1 MSQIVLT
8 VGGNTA
14 ALSQSINAA
23 VNRPWNI
30 GQLNTR
36 GFSQPLGKITG
47 QASEFSKSLEAANAR
62 VIAFGASALAIA
74 LVKTALDGI
83 IGSTVQV
90 EASMVSINSV
100 LGLTNSQLGKF
111 SSDLF
116 LAASQ
121 AGVSFKDAATA
132 AMEFSR
138 QGLSAEE
145 TIKRTSSA
153 LVLAR
158 LSGMSFTA
166 AVTDI
171 TAAINSFNKEALI
184 SEDVVNRMAAVDA
197 RFAVSAADLAE
208 GIKRVG
214 ASASDAN
221 VTFNQMLALI
231 TSVQQSTARGGA
243 VIGNAFKTIFTRMGR
258 PEVLQQL
265 ESLGIQTRTATGEI
279 RPLVDILKNLAQ
291 RYDHLGPAQR
301 SLTAEL
307 LGGVYQINIL
317 KAAMRDLGQGTSV
330 FDGALKAAGQS
341 SGEANRRIEELNNT
355 VSGKLTQTL
364 NSFIGMSSKFGSLTI
379 APVMKSGLDFGK
391 WAAENLSQKVDGDG
405 IGAKIGEGLLRGIG
419 NILSGP
425 GVQIATFAILKLFG
439 RLVQFGTVATREFFQ
454 ITTEASRLQ
463 AIEQS
468 TAAFLS
474 KQPDLLEEI
483 RAGRLTIVDAARRY
497 THELASQNEA
507 TLVLKRNSL
516 DLARILQTP
525 PRGVGG
531 QPIFP
536 QVRATM
542 ATIAHGWVPNFN
554 IMQREESEARS
565 LGASSGVRAHT
576 SRGTIGGKRFVMNNQ
591 ETEIPNFGRNGDSAV
606 IPHYA
611 GGNLPDKKY
620 RHHILD
626 RDFLTQQGRRKDFN
640 TIIDY
645 ITSKDLIGELV
656 TGAAGVGKTTYIKNK
671 YPNASFI
678 GNTAEALRLNKD
690 DDRVVVTRAL
700 ANPFEQHNEKEFNK
714 ARAITL
720 LVASSDIIKQF
731 RTKRAEDENSPTAFG
746 RKGYTHGPT
755 SGTFLEAALHKY
767 WNDKNQTTVKV
778 IERSGND
785 FSMRDKTEEE
795 KIRFQE
801 LQGVLAMNGA
811 FTPYH
816 IGHDELYQTILE
828 HQARDAAENPNAT
841 LRKAVISVSRGE
853 KRGSDVGLSVS
864 EKTDLISRLHPE
876 ALVTSEIRDTKPGFK
891 AFEAGGKAYEFGIR
905 KDGPA
910 RSTAIFGPDRL
921 SAKGENESE
930 TAYQAR
936 TSFARQ
942 RLLEGWDV
950 QPARRGN
957 SRIAQATDIRAALSR
972 QDSEGMGLEEA
983 KKSLPPSIWHDL
995 TYGSNLASLR
1005 NRSEYLR
1012 KARAK
1017 DKEFKTPSSTE
1028 WEKLGQSEGIDF
1040 SLEFPKQT
1048 YNEAAKHSLVPKTA
1062 ETAGQKL
1069 VESMSQE
1076 EIYAHV
1082 KIVYGESGLFSPNRG
1097 TMLKPMH
1104 VDNKALRRIES
1115 KMSDKG
1121 GVDFALLGKAGFTF
1135 DEDKRT
1141 TVEKKSALGKLTYP
1155 PKISHA
1161 LLAYH
1166 SDRVGQDFYDFNDA
1180 GMRVQYAVGRYNK
1193 EKGIAAGHPDLMK
1206 LVEANLGIS
1215 TDNFAKTL
1223 NANVSPEALHDAKT
1237 NTKGFKSQI
1246 HSGAGA
1252 IFDAAFVAAFG
1263 IKAKKNRDGADFDV
1277 PAINKKLLPKI
1288 LSFFDLGGIN
1298 PAEITTGDFKSEV
1311 HADGD
1316 ARRSMAHKVLADS
1329 TGMPASKALSQR
1341 QKEWAEMQADARAAG
1356 QNRAAG
1362 YIPNFANVTTLYRG
1376 VGGSRIKK
1384 RQSELEK
1391 HGFSITAE
1399 EAKAIVFQKR
1409 RDDDGSTYINDEF
1422 LEAKHSAFN
1431 QGLSP
1436 KHLGEYLAKHQEDAM
1451 GSGLLSTSYE
1461 RRQARLFT
1469 DGDENDRNF
1478 LGEHAIPT
1486 SRILNAARIEKLI
1499 NRFGAQKTARVILNS
1514 SSEKNAGRGR
1524 AHKFVGFDV
1533 NDIVNKFN
1541 PNLPP
1546 LNQVEKEVALMSG
1559 GFIPNFNFIKG
1570 RNTFQAKWM
1579 GERMKKDGVKESDPG
1594 FNDYIMSL
1602 AAKFRKKYE
1611 HNQGMMG
1618 FAGGFVPNFARGD
1631 VVKQRIKG
1639 LEFED
1644 LFHKIIKK
1652 PKVKP
1657 GAPLDFPHGFLS
1669 DVDIPTRRGARIND
1683 KTVYGDLKYGLNTA
1697 SITHLMAKYLMY
1709 HRTPITKSEHF
1720 SNTGFSMLYKDGPAD
1735 HDELKKERPL
1745 KTLVAGNPSLLK
1757 QVSNPK
1763 MIDKQNGQ
1771 LNERGRE
1778 TRLSMDF
1785 LADRVLD
1792 EGFVPNFARE
1802 DSVQMFDPI
1811 YKDSKG
1817 KISVA
1822 DSAGYFN
1829 PRNGRVAVSDSRKS
1843 FGNSFAH
1850 EEFGHGMFSK
1860 LSKTKGFSSR
1870 LAPLLEQAKSDPS
1883 ILAALNKISPNY
1895 SSQVRSPMDLV
1906 DEAFAQSI
1914 GSKFG
1919 QVHSND
1925 SSAGVLN
1932 KFTAPLITPRMMEHV
1947 SGYMGDNS
1955 SALYKRLAAKKLP
1968 ADKAI
1973 AGLYNGGYV
1982 PNFSDF
1988 SFEKG
1993 FSKDPERARRMKMS
2007 SGSFL
2012 KYRVDSNETT
2022 GERGISFDY
2031 ISGKKKGEAF
2041 GLFNKLGKLARRMNL
2056 PIVSEELTPQKPKNA
2071 ETFTRLMATAGGDT
2085 YNKLLKRYPQLRY
2098 RDQPG
2103 KFETKGQAHIEGM
2116 DADSSFNFK
2125 SLAALKKKVNSL
2137 DVSQI
2142 HDIGFNNVSTRAL
2155 AHGHV
2160 PNFANV
2166 FNEESHLS
2174 SGGTLSRGNKATRDG
2189 LDGLL
2194 AHIGIPHNS
2203 EVWGKESL
2211 EAALSK
2217 KGEKL
2222 KLFKFLQ
2229 NNPIEIGDFPE
2240 NHKEIKDGNHRF
2252 ALAKL
2257 AGIKNIPMMADGH
2270 VPNFAPDPELQKS
2283 FARRFQISKRG
2294 ALRFGEKSFE
2304 SDGEGYKL
2312 VESREQELARLGNN
2326 LSTKK
2331 QRDRYQHLK
2340 EVLGKKRASEIV
2352 NEKTGEVNEDI
2363 VDKTPRREFIGLS
2376 NLASTHTTVRG
2387 SIDAIRER
2395 TGANVVSK
2403 RQLLRLSRSFDHS
2416 INPSKGSVSPYL
2428 FRGVSLQEIQNL
2440 RRLGQTTSLGTANAD
2455 GLLGTF
2461 ITSSFGKA
2469 AGFGAAGLKNS
2480 GQGFVLALDKKRLMS
2495 RDTSDSKFGS
2505 EFDNTVKV
2513 PRIQK
2518 DDVLSIINLK
2528 TRQLHGLDEFSA
2540 RNDAAEIEELI
2551 RLKNILALEDGDLL
2565 AVGRREKVPQR
2576 RKATGYIPNF
2586 NAIQDA
2592 VHREHAAGHVPNFS
2606 TRFAREYL
2614 AKVEKK
2620 NPNNPDFVKRL
2631 VEKKRKEIKEKGY
2644 ENDYSFP
2651 RGYQGPFDDL
2661 TTNPRSRLYAPNVPR
2676 GNKFSFDDE
2685 SGEMKIEYL
2694 NNPDSN
2700 PAGARKLL
2708 KYFMLRKKLYGD
2720 KLKGIDAGYVVGER
2734 VPAILQKSSNLLNL
2748 PIHGTVTD
2756 ELLDKIGNADRQK
2769 YLSNIKPNSWGGS
2782 YTFNFTPQAKKS
2794 KDALARGY
2802 VPNFNAIQDAVRREH
2817 AAGLP
2822 MSSIRVDRHP
2832 SLVSSH
2838 NPSGLG
2844 VWNTVQ
2850 ETGLSD
2856 GMSKARSAG
2865 INPMTKGMSRMA
2877 KGHVPNFS
2885 EEAGGSSFGM
2895 SAFLGA
2901 LAFMIPEFSKFGSAV
2916 KSATERLEATK
2927 KAREPFRQA
2936 TAAASHR
2943 IDEGHAAD
2951 RYGVRGLLGNSFNP
2965 RDTAA
2970 NQTRNAQAARR
2981 ALEARQATL
2990 IPLAS
2995 GNSPFAGLHQAEFA
3009 RNQTRID
3016 NFATGQREA
3025 ARDRLR
3031 LRRASRAERGSIADE
3046 QAAGEGV
3053 ENATKKDDKNRK
3065 RMSVS
3070 LTASMGINAF
3080 AGLIPQETAAGKS
3093 MSMVAETFGTA
3104 AQVMS
3109 VIPGPLGIAAAA
3121 ITSIPGFVKAIH
3133 QWSSKSPAMQVSLDH
3148 LKGQVNISSAALSE
3162 YSQSIGSLSQLYG
3175 DASVS
3180 TKTITDTQNRIS
3192 KSLLGLSEN
3201 QRNRVLA
3208 ENTIEGKQ
3216 RIVGVVQEEQKKSVG
3231 TSERALEFEK
3241 SWELSRSRLFSP
3253 GQLENKSIAQKEKE
3267 LYSGEYS
3274 SLGSKETSALSEVR
3288 KANPLIKT
3296 TYGKTEYGY
3305 EDTVGTQSVTEGN
3318 SMEIMKT
3325 LLSQNIITQEIY
3337 DQHGKDLVLA
3347 EKYVETLF
3355 TKQKLEERS
3364 LKNAKEIESV
3374 RTEDIKK
3381 IRDAKNREQA
3391 AEGKRDTAIYEVD
3404 SSVKSYV
3411 GNLLQ
3416 AATLADKLQ
3425 STKNSVNLQMG
3436 TDAVS
3441 LAGMRYGAG
3450 TQLRLGNEQK
3460 SQEVYTKLGEEK
3472 AAISTES
3479 ANKTMS
3485 AIMDNVLS
3493 KSDSKYKTAGG
3504 ETKINEDTLEA
3515 KGELGRVMEVVSNDI
3530 NFRKGQGKPMNPKE
3544 ILDNFKSVTQ
3554 MMVPE
3559 GSLKYE
3565 ILKGAGDTKL
3575 YQLID
3580 ELNTTMTRG
3589 IENAGAAAVSQLAIQ
3604 NQAYKGQIAI
3614 LDEQRKGKMF
3624 GAAPDS
3630 RKEERDAERQLKKDK
3645 RGYER
3650 GDRFATQRYAKGLTN
3665 MFGDSLPDEVVA
3677 PVQAQLAKGNAI
3689 NRARQFGIV
3698 SAGNNVTAAGLRK
3711 TVGYLGASNLQDLD
3725 LARARTVF
3733 KGENKNVTAQGIAKG
3748 AGLGDM
3754 SPLVNSNAEL
3764 KKSTESLEAA
3774 VTRLSTTPFVFDSSG
3789 VKAANDNLAEEIKK
3803 LGEVVGEIAK
3813 ERAADLEKKNKADA
3827 LQDKADEL
3835 GVPVETLEGQEESDK
3850 KIQKGKMDALQA
3862 SKWTPEK
3869 DSSNLGSIVEILGGI
3884 EEAIRSG
3891 GGLPSQVKKEAA

>member
-30 GQLNTR
+30 GQLNTS

-100 LGLTNSQLGKF
+100 LGLTTSQLGKF

-116 LAASQ
+116 IAASQ
-121 AGVSFKDAATA
+121 AGVSFKDAAAA

-145 TIKRTSSA
+145 TIRRTSSA

-158 LSGMSFTA
+158 LSGMSFTSVVA
-166 AVTDI
+166 DI
-171 TAAINSFNKEALI
+171 TAAINSFNKEALT

-291 RYDHLGPAQR
+291 RYDHLGPSQR

-355 VSGKLTQTL
+355 VSGKLTQTM
-364 NSFIGMSSKFGSLTI
+364 NSFMGMSSKFGSLTI

-391 WAAENLSQKVDGDG
+391 WAAENLSEKVDGDG

-425 GVQIATFAILKLFG
+425 GVQIATLAILKLFG
-439 RLVQFGTVATREFFQ
+439 RLVGFGTVAAREFFQ

-463 AIEQS
+463 AIEKS
-468 TAAFLS
+468 TSAFLS

-516 DLARILQTP
+516 DLAKILQTP
-525 PRGVGG
+525 PRGIGG

-542 ATIAHGWVPNFN
+542 ATVAHGWVPNFN
-554 IMQREESEARS
+554 IMQREEAEARS

-591 ETEIPNFGRNGDSAV
+591 ETEIPNFGQNGDSAV

-611 GGNLPDKKY
+611 GGNLPDNKY
-620 RHHILD
+620 RYHVLD
-626 RDFLTQQGRRKDFN
+626 RDFLTMYGNRNDFN
-640 TIIDY
+640 KIIKHVTD
-645 ITSKDLIGELV
+645 SKLVEELV
-656 TGAAGVGKTTYIKNK
+656 TGAAGVGKTTYIKSK

-678 GNTAEALRLNKD
+678 ESATEALRFNKD
-690 DDRVVVTRAL
+690 HDKVIVTRAL
-700 ANPFEQHNEKEFNK
+700 ANPFKQHNEKEFN
-714 ARAITL
+714 AAGAITHIT
-720 LVASSDIIKQF
+720 ASSDVIKQF

-755 SGTFLEAALHKY
+755 SGTFLEAALNKY
-767 WNDKNQTTVKV
+767 WKDKTTIKV
-778 IERSGND
+778 TERSGNS
-785 FSMRDKTEEE
+785 FSMRDKTDEE

-828 HQARDAAENPNAT
+828 HQAQDAAENPNAM
-841 LRKAVISVSRGE
+841 LRKAVVSVARGE

-864 EKTDLISRLHPE
+864 EKIDLISRLHPE
-876 ALVTSEIRDTKPGFK
+876 ALVTSDITDTKPGFK
-891 AFEAGGKAYEFGIR
+891 AFEAGGKAYEFGVR

-930 TAYQAR
+930 TAYQER

-972 QDSEGMGLEEA
+972 QDSEGLGLEEA
-983 KKSLPPSIWHDL
+983 KKAIPPSIWHDL

-1005 NRSEYLR
+1005 NRSEYLK
-1012 KARAK
+1012 KARVK

-1028 WEKLGQSEGIDF
+1028 WEKIGQSEGIDF

-1048 YNEAAKHSLVPKTA
+1048 YNEAAKHSLAPKTA
-1062 ETAGQKL
+1062 EGAGQKL
-1069 VESMSQE
+1069 AESMSQE
-1076 EIYAHV
+1076 EAYAHV
-1082 KIVYGESGLFSPNRG
+1082 RSTYGASGLFSKNRE
-1097 TMLKPMH
+1097 TMLNPMH
-1104 VDNKALRRIES
+1104 VDNKALRGIEN

-1121 GVDFALLGKAGFTF
+1121 GIDFALLGKAGFTF

-1206 LVEANLGIS
+1206 LVEANLGIA
-1215 TDNFAKTL
+1215 TEGFAKQL
-1223 NANVSPEALHDAKT
+1223 NPNVSQEAILGAKE

-1263 IKAKKNRDGADFDV
+1263 IKSNKKKGEADFDV
-1277 PAINKKLLPKI
+1277 PAMNKRTLPKI
-1288 LSFFDLGGIN
+1288 LSFFDLGGVSPN
-1298 PAEITTGDFKSEV
+1298 DITTGDFKSEV
-1311 HADGD
+1311 HTDGD
-1316 ARRSMAHKVLADS
+1316 ARRSMAHKVLTDS

-1341 QKEWAEMQADARAAG
+1341 QKEWAEMQAEARKTG

-1362 YIPNFANVTTLYRG
+1362 YV
-1376 VGGSRIKK
+1376 
-1384 RQSELEK
+1384 
-1391 HGFSITAE
+1391 
-1399 EAKAIVFQKR
+1399 
-1409 RDDDGSTYINDEF
+1409 
-1422 LEAKHSAFN
+1422 
-1431 QGLSP
+1431 
-1436 KHLGEYLAKHQEDAM
+1436 
-1451 GSGLLSTSYE
+1451 
-1461 RRQARLFT
+1461 
-1469 DGDENDRNF
+1469 
-1478 LGEHAIPT
+1478 
-1486 SRILNAARIEKLI
+1486 
-1499 NRFGAQKTARVILNS
+1499 
-1514 SSEKNAGRGR
+1514 
-1524 AHKFVGFDV
+1524 
-1533 NDIVNKFN
+1533 
-1541 PNLPP
+1541 
-1546 LNQVEKEVALMSG
+1546 
-1559 GFIPNFNFIKG
+1559 PNFNFIKG

-1579 GERMKKDGVKESDPG
+1579 GERMKKDGAKESAPG

-1611 HNQGMMG
+1611 HNQGMLG
-1618 FAGGFVPNFARGD
+1618 FAGGLVPNFARGD
-1631 VVKQRIKG
+1631 VAKQRIKG

-1644 LFHKIIKK
+1644 LFHKIIGK
-1652 PKVKP
+1652 PKVKS
-1657 GAPLDFPHGFLS
+1657 GAPLDFPQGLLS
-1669 DVDIPTRRGARIND
+1669 GVDIPTRHAARINN
-1683 KTVYGDLKYGLNTA
+1683 KSAYGDLKYKLNTP
-1697 SITHLMAKYLMY
+1697 SITHLMSKYLRY
-1709 HRTPITKSEHF
+1709 HSTPITKAEHF
-1720 SNTGFSMLYKDGPAD
+1720 SNTGFSMLYKEGAAD
-1735 HDELKKERPL
+1735 HKESAERPL
-1745 KTLVAGNPSLLK
+1745 KTLVAKNPSLLK

-1763 MIDKQNGQ
+1763 MIDKRNGK

-1785 LADRVLD
+1785 FADRVLD
-1792 EGFVPNFARE
+1792 TGFAPNFANITTLYRGVGGSRISEAEAKTPVGGFGLSLAEQKAIVFEKRKNRDGSTYIEKQFQKLRNTALYNGVSPSDLGRYLAVHQQGDGYGSGLLSTSYDAEEAADFAEKAYQTKNKTTEKGGYVGQHFIPTRRILNSAKIEKLIDRLGPVKAAQVILNSSSEKNAAKGRPHKFVGFDVNDIVKKFHKGGGSQLFFGEKEVALMANGFIPNFARE
-1802 DSVQMFDPI
+1802 DSLQMFDPI

-1870 LAPLLEQAKSDPS
+1870 LGPLLEQAKSDPS

-1925 SSAGVLN
+1925 ASARVLD

-1947 SGYMGDNS
+1947 SGYMGSNS
-1955 SALYKRLAAKKLP
+1955 AALYKRLAANKLP

-1973 AGLYNGGYV
+1973 AGLHNDGYV
-1982 PNFSDF
+1982 PNFSEF
-1988 SFEKG
+1988 SIRKG
-1993 FSKDPERARRMKMS
+1993 FRGNPGMTRTLSTTA
-2007 SGSFL
+2007 GSYL
-2012 KYRVDSNETT
+2012 KYHARE
-2022 GERGISFDY
+2022 SFDKKENGLY
-2031 ISGKKKGEAF
+2031 INYIESLSDKKGEGF
-2041 GLFNKLGKLARRMNL
+2041 KLFNKLGSIAKRSGMPILSGALDQQGDSQIFGQDATGDKSDNFAKVAKL
-2056 PIVSEELTPQKPKNA
+2056 
-2071 ETFTRLMATAGGDT
+2071 F
-2085 YNKLLKRYPQLRY
+2085 PQLRY
-2098 RDQPG
+2098 RDQPD
-2103 KFETKGQAHIEGM
+2103 KFATSGTFITEGQYDSKRKFKSLQDLKDKINKMSLSSIEGM
-2116 DADSSFNFK
+2116 SFK
-2125 SLAALKKKVNSL
+2125 DLA
-2137 DVSQI
+2137 
-2142 HDIGFNNVSTRAL
+2142 TRAL

-2194 AHIGIPHNS
+2194 AHIGIPHNP

-2211 EAALSK
+2211 EATLSK

-2229 NNPIEIGDFPE
+2229 SNPIEIGDYPE
-2240 NHKEIKDGNHRF
+2240 SHKEIEDGNHRF

-2257 AGIKNIPMMADGH
+2257 AGIKNIPTMADGH
-2270 VPNFAPDPELQKS
+2270 VPNF
-2283 FARRFQISKRG
+2283 
-2294 ALRFGEKSFE
+2294 
-2304 SDGEGYKL
+2304 
-2312 VESREQELARLGNN
+2312 
-2326 LSTKK
+2326 
-2331 QRDRYQHLK
+2331 
-2340 EVLGKKRASEIV
+2340 
-2352 NEKTGEVNEDI
+2352 
-2363 VDKTPRREFIGLS
+2363 
-2376 NLASTHTTVRG
+2376 
-2387 SIDAIRER
+2387 
-2395 TGANVVSK
+2395 
-2403 RQLLRLSRSFDHS
+2403 
-2416 INPSKGSVSPYL
+2416 
-2428 FRGVSLQEIQNL
+2428 
-2440 RRLGQTTSLGTANAD
+2440 
-2455 GLLGTF
+2455 
-2461 ITSSFGKA
+2461 
-2469 AGFGAAGLKNS
+2469 
-2480 GQGFVLALDKKRLMS
+2480 
-2495 RDTSDSKFGS
+2495 
-2505 EFDNTVKV
+2505 
-2513 PRIQK
+2513 
-2518 DDVLSIINLK
+2518 
-2528 TRQLHGLDEFSA
+2528 
-2540 RNDAAEIEELI
+2540 
-2551 RLKNILALEDGDLL
+2551 
-2565 AVGRREKVPQR
+2565 
-2576 RKATGYIPNF
+2576 
-2586 NAIQDA
+2586 
-2592 VHREHAAGHVPNFS
+2592 S
-2606 TRFAREYL
+2606 TRYTREYL
-2614 AKVEKK
+2614 AKLEQRYPTSADFRKELFAEKK
-2620 NPNNPDFVKRL
+2620 
-2631 VEKKRKEIKEKGY
+2631 KEIKEKGY
-2644 ENDYSFP
+2644 EHDYEFARKWGPSFKGLSPKTYGSLSTKGLPSGND
-2651 RGYQGPFDDL
+2651 
-2661 TTNPRSRLYAPNVPR
+2661 
-2676 GNKFSFDDE
+2676 FSFDE
-2685 SGEMKIEYL
+2685 KSGEIKIEMLY
-2694 NNPDSN
+2694 NPDSS
-2700 PAGARKLL
+2700 PSGARKLL
-2708 KYFMLRKKLYGD
+2708 KYFMARKKLYGD
-2720 KLKGIDAGYVVGER
+2720 RLKGINAGHVVGER
-2734 VPAILQKSSNLLNL
+2734 VPALLQKASNILNI
-2748 PIHGTVTD
+2748 PVHGKVAD
-2756 ELLDKIGNADRQK
+2756 DFLEKIGPDNVSKFLKNAKRQDK
-2769 YLSNIKPNSWGGS
+2769 SEFHYFRFSPETLSGGHI
-2782 YTFNFTPQAKKS
+2782 
-2794 KDALARGY
+2794 
-2802 VPNFNAIQDAVRREH
+2802 PNFNAIQDAVRREH

-2832 SLVSSH
+2832 SLVSLH

-2865 INPMTKGMSRMA
+2865 INPTTKGMSRMA
-2877 KGHVPNFS
+2877 KGHVPNFADDS
-2885 EEAGGSSFGM
+2885 SGTIGGFGM

-2901 LAFMIPEFSKFGSAV
+2901 LAFMIPELSKFGSTLKTVTA
-2916 KSATERLEATK
+2916 ALETAK
-2927 KAREPFRQA
+2927 KAREPFSHATEAAKRRIEDNESADTYSRRSLIAQAGPGYTNITGSERLRQREERRA
-2936 TAAASHR
+2936 LVEVEAQRASAYRTTQSRQPIAIRRAAQRDFDQADNVIKSFQRGR
-2943 IDEGHAAD
+2943 IDRVSD
-2951 RYGVRGLLGNSFNP
+2951 LKGL
-2965 RDTAA
+2965 
-2970 NQTRNAQAARR
+2970 QMARR
-2981 ALEARQATL
+2981 AEAPSIA
-2990 IPLAS
+2990 
-2995 GNSPFAGLHQAEFA
+2995 
-3009 RNQTRID
+3009 
-3016 NFATGQREA
+3016 
-3025 ARDRLR
+3025 
-3031 LRRASRAERGSIADE
+3031 AERAATDAANLAQTKGDHRQKVMSGSFA
-3046 QAAGEGV
+3046 
-3053 ENATKKDDKNRK
+3053 
-3065 RMSVS
+3065 
-3070 LTASMGINAF
+3070 ASMGINAV
-3080 AGLIPQETAAGKS
+3080 AGFIPQETAAGKS
-3093 MSMVAETFGTA
+3093 MSMVAETFGNA

-3109 VIPGPLGIAAAA
+3109 VIPGPLGIATAA
-3121 ITSIPGFVKAIH
+3121 ITSIPGLIKAWES
-3133 QWSSKSPAMQVSLDH
+3133 WSNKSPEMAAALDVM
-3148 LKGQVNISSAALSE
+3148 KSEFNTSGAALSE
-3162 YSQSIGSLSQLYG
+3162 YSQAIGNLSQMYG

-3180 TKTITDTQNRIS
+3180 TKTIIDTQNKVS
-3192 KSLLGLSEN
+3192 KSLLSLTAMERGRINAQSTTEGR
-3201 QRNRVLA
+3201 QRVA
-3208 ENTIEGKQ
+3208 
-3216 RIVGVVQEEQKKSVG
+3216 GVIQEEHKKTTG

-3241 SWELSRSRLFSP
+3241 MDELKRTRWFRP
-3253 GQLENKSIAQKEKE
+3253 GEQEQKSITQKEKE
-3267 LYSGEYS
+3267 LFGGEYA
-3274 SLGSKETSALSEVR
+3274 SLGKKETDAVSAVR
-3288 KANPLIKT
+3288 KKMPLLEDVSEQRAEQRSSGYAATPLAPITRQAIK
-3296 TYGKTEYGY
+3296 
-3305 EDTVGTQSVTEGN
+3305 GN
-3318 SMEIMKT
+3318 ALEVMAA
-3325 LLSQNIITQEIY
+3325 LLAQKAITQDVY
-3337 DQHGKDLVLA
+3337 TQHTKNLA
-3347 EKYVETLF
+3347 VAERFTKELF
-3355 TKQKLEERS
+3355 TRNKLEERS
-3364 LKNAKEIESV
+3364 LKNEKEIAAA
-3374 RTEDIKK
+3374 RTGDIQI
-3381 IRDAKNREQA
+3381 IRDAKNAEQIS
-3391 AEGKRDTAIYEVD
+3391 EGKRDTAIYKVD

-3411 GNLLQ
+3411 GNILQ

-3472 AAISTES
+3472 KTIYTEG
-3479 ANKTMS
+3479 ANKTIS
-3485 AIMDNVLS
+3485 SIMDNVLS
-3493 KSDSKYKTAGG
+3493 KSDSKYKIAGG
-3504 ETKINEDTLEA
+3504 DVKINEDALEA
-3515 KGELGRVMEVVSNDI
+3515 KGELGKIMGEVSKQVD
-3530 NFRKGQGKPMNPKE
+3530 FRKGQGKPMDPKE
-3544 ILDNFKSVTQ
+3544 ILEHFKNVTE
-3554 MMVPE
+3554 MMAPE
-3559 GSLKYE
+3559 GSLKQE

-3575 YQLID
+3575 YELIN

-3589 IENAGAAAVSQLAIQ
+3589 VENAGAAAVSQLAIQ

-3630 RKEERDAERQLKKDK
+3630 RKEERDAERQLRKDK

-3698 SAGNNVTAAGLRK
+3698 SAGNNATAAGLRK
-3711 TVGYLGASNLQDLD
+3711 TVGYLGANNLQDLD

-3754 SPLVNSNAEL
+3754 SPLINSNAAL
-3764 KKSTESLEAA
+3764 AKSTESLEMAI
-3774 VTRLSTTPFVFDSSG
+3774 TRLSTTPFVFDSSG
-3789 VKAANDNLAEEIKK
+3789 VKAANDALAASIKESNDVMEKIGEEIKTALEAK
-3803 LGEVVGEIAK
+3803 NRKDEIDDEK
-3813 ERAADLEKKNKADA
+3813 EKIKEENRKNGKDA
-3827 LQDKADEL
+3827 SGQPIVPANP
-3835 GVPVETLEGQEESDK
+3835 GVPV
-3850 KIQKGKMDALQA
+3850 A
-3862 SKWTPEK
+3862 SKNVEA
-3869 DSSNLGSIVEILGGI
+3869 DSSNLSAMVSLLNDIKGV
-3884 EEAIRSG
+3884 IRLDR
-3891 GGLPSQVKKEAA
+3891 GLPSETKTAIA

>member
-14 ALSQSINAA
+14 SLSQSINSA

-74 LVKTALDGI
+74 LVKTALDGV

-90 EASMVSINSV
+90 EASMAGINSV
-100 LGLTNSQLGKF
+100 LGLTTSQLGKF

-121 AGVSFKDAATA
+121 AGVSFKDAAAA

-153 LVLAR
+153 LILAR
-158 LSGMSFTA
+158 LSGMNFTV

-171 TAAINSFNKEALI
+171 TAALNSFNKEALT
-184 SEDVVNRMAAVDA
+184 SEEIVNRMAAVDA

-265 ESLGIQTRTATGEI
+265 ESLGVQTRTAAGEI

-291 RYDHLGPAQR
+291 RYDLLGPSQR
-301 SLTAEL
+301 SMTAEL

-355 VSGKLTQTL
+355 VSGKLTQTM
-364 NSFIGMSSKFGSLTI
+364 NSFMEMSSKFGSLTI

-391 WAAENLSQKVDGDG
+391 WAAENLSGQIDGDG
-405 IGAKIGEGLLRGIG
+405 IGEKIGEGLLKGIG

-468 TAAFLS
+468 TSAFLS

-516 DLARILQTP
+516 DLAKILQTP
-525 PRGVGG
+525 PRGIGG

-542 ATIAHGWVPNFN
+542 ATVAHGWVPNFN
-554 IMQREESEARS
+554 IMQREEAEARS

-620 RHHILD
+620 RYHVLD
-626 RDFLTQQGRRKDFN
+626 RDFLTQQGHRKDFN
-640 TIIDY
+640 AIIDY
-645 ITSKDLIGELV
+645 VTNKDLIGELV
-656 TGAAGVGKTTYIKNK
+656 TGAAGVGKTTYIKGK

-678 GNTAEALRLNKD
+678 GSTSEALRLTKD
-690 DDRVVVTRAL
+690 DDRVIVTRAL
-700 ANPFEQHNEKEFNK
+700 ANPFEQHNEKEFDK
-714 ARAITL
+714 ARSITH

-755 SGTFLEAALHKY
+755 SGAFLEAALHKY

-778 IERSGND
+778 IERSGNS
-785 FSMRDKTEEE
+785 FSMRDKTDEE
-795 KIRFQE
+795 KIHFQE

-828 HQARDAAENPNAT
+828 HQAQDAAENPNAM
-841 LRKAVISVSRGE
+841 LRKAVISVARGE

-864 EKTDLISRLHPE
+864 EKIDLISRLHPE

-905 KDGPA
+905 KEGLA

-921 SAKGENESE
+921 SEKGENESE
-930 TAYQAR
+930 AAYQER

-942 RLLEGWDV
+942 RLIEGWDV

-972 QDSEGMGLEEA
+972 QDSEGLGLEEA

-1028 WEKLGQSEGIDF
+1028 WEKIGQSEGIDF

-1062 ETAGQKL
+1062 EGAGQKL
-1069 VESMSQE
+1069 AESMSQE
-1076 EIYAHV
+1076 EAYAHV
-1082 KIVYGESGLFSPNRG
+1082 RSAYGSSGLFSKNRE
-1097 TMLKPMH
+1097 TMLNPMH
-1104 VDNKALRRIES
+1104 VDNKALRGIEN

-1121 GVDFALLGKAGFTF
+1121 GIDFALLGKAGFTF

-1141 TVEKKSALGKLTYP
+1141 TAEKKSALGKLTYP

-1206 LVEANLGIS
+1206 LVEANLGIA
-1215 TDNFAKTL
+1215 TEGFAKQL
-1223 NANVSPEALHDAKT
+1223 NPNVSQEAVLGAKE

-1263 IKAKKNRDGADFDV
+1263 IKAKKNREGADFDV

-1288 LSFFDLGGIN
+1288 LSFFDLGGVSPN
-1298 PAEITTGDFKSEV
+1298 DITTGDFKSEV
-1311 HADGD
+1311 HVDGD

-1341 QKEWAEMQADARAAG
+1341 QKEWAEMQAEARKTG

-1362 YIPNFANVTTLYRG
+1362 YI
-1376 VGGSRIKK
+1376 
-1384 RQSELEK
+1384 
-1391 HGFSITAE
+1391 
-1399 EAKAIVFQKR
+1399 
-1409 RDDDGSTYINDEF
+1409 
-1422 LEAKHSAFN
+1422 
-1431 QGLSP
+1431 
-1436 KHLGEYLAKHQEDAM
+1436 
-1451 GSGLLSTSYE
+1451 
-1461 RRQARLFT
+1461 
-1469 DGDENDRNF
+1469 
-1478 LGEHAIPT
+1478 
-1486 SRILNAARIEKLI
+1486 
-1499 NRFGAQKTARVILNS
+1499 
-1514 SSEKNAGRGR
+1514 
-1524 AHKFVGFDV
+1524 
-1533 NDIVNKFN
+1533 
-1541 PNLPP
+1541 
-1546 LNQVEKEVALMSG
+1546 
-1559 GFIPNFNFIKG
+1559 
-1570 RNTFQAKWM
+1570 
-1579 GERMKKDGVKESDPG
+1579 
-1594 FNDYIMSL
+1594 
-1602 AAKFRKKYE
+1602 
-1611 HNQGMMG
+1611 
-1618 FAGGFVPNFARGD
+1618 
-1631 VVKQRIKG
+1631 
-1639 LEFED
+1639 
-1644 LFHKIIKK
+1644 
-1652 PKVKP
+1652 
-1657 GAPLDFPHGFLS
+1657 
-1669 DVDIPTRRGARIND
+1669 
-1683 KTVYGDLKYGLNTA
+1683 
-1697 SITHLMAKYLMY
+1697 
-1709 HRTPITKSEHF
+1709 
-1720 SNTGFSMLYKDGPAD
+1720 
-1735 HDELKKERPL
+1735 
-1745 KTLVAGNPSLLK
+1745 
-1757 QVSNPK
+1757 
-1763 MIDKQNGQ
+1763 
-1771 LNERGRE
+1771 
-1778 TRLSMDF
+1778 
-1785 LADRVLD
+1785 
-1792 EGFVPNFARE
+1792 PNFARE

-1870 LAPLLEQAKSDPS
+1870 LGPLLEQAKSDPS
-1883 ILAALNKISPNY
+1883 ILAALNKISPSY

-1919 QVHSND
+1919 QAHSND

-1932 KFTAPLITPRMMEHV
+1932 KFTAPLITPRMMEHI
-1947 SGYMGDNS
+1947 SGYMGSNS
-1955 SALYKRLAAKKLP
+1955 AALYKRLAANKLP

-1973 AGLYNGGYV
+1973 AGLYSGGHV
-1982 PNFSDF
+1982 PNFSTTKLYRGVGGSRIERLRQKLALKREVTPEETRRIIFDKRKNDDGSTLMDDSHQALKDQAFGEYLSPSGLGRYLARHQEDAYGSGLLSASYSEEVASDF
-1988 SFEKG
+1988 VGRGGQVGEYSIPTSRILNAAKIQKLTNRFGQERIGKAILNSTSEANAARGREHKFVGFDVNDIVNRYFKGSLSHNGSLIQNQNEKEVALMSGGHVPNFAEIRLEKG
-1993 FSKDPERARRMKMS
+1993 FRDSQSRDRKLVTDAGS
-2007 SGSFL
+2007 SLEYSLYHGALDIGYLES
-2012 KYRVDSNETT
+2012 
-2022 GERGISFDY
+2022 
-2031 ISGKKKGEAF
+2031 KKKGEAF
-2041 GLFNKLGKLARRMNL
+2041 ALFNRLGKLSKRAGV
-2056 PIVSEELTPQKPKNA
+2056 PIYSGSLTSQQSLNSSKKELGA
-2071 ETFTRLMATAGGDT
+2071 EASNFEIF
-2085 YNKLLKRYPQLRY
+2085 KKSYPQLRY
-2098 RDQPG
+2098 RDQPDKFNTTGVLKYSTFSEG
-2103 KFETKGQAHIEGM
+2103 KEGDSVHKFKNLAH
-2116 DADSSFNFK
+2116 
-2125 SLAALKKKVNSL
+2125 L
-2137 DVSQI
+2137 SQI
-2142 HDIGFNNVSTRAL
+2142 VNGVPLEDMSDISIERLNTRAL
-2155 AHGHV
+2155 ARGHV
-2160 PNFANV
+2160 PNFAGV
-2166 FNEESHLS
+2166 SISEEPEFNETIFKSEH
-2174 SGGTLSRGNKATRDG
+2174 GTATLS
-2189 LDGLL
+2189 
-2194 AHIGIPHNS
+2194 
-2203 EVWGKESL
+2203 
-2211 EAALSK
+2211 
-2217 KGEKL
+2217 KL
-2222 KLFKFLQ
+2222 RKS
-2229 NNPIEIGDFPE
+2229 IEISDVLVKKKSQGQ
-2240 NHKEIKDGNHRF
+2240 
-2252 ALAKL
+2252 
-2257 AGIKNIPMMADGH
+2257 GH
-2270 VPNFAPDPELQKS
+2270 
-2283 FARRFQISKRG
+2283 
-2294 ALRFGEKSFE
+2294 
-2304 SDGEGYKL
+2304 
-2312 VESREQELARLGNN
+2312 SRELYA
-2326 LSTKK
+2326 
-2331 QRDRYQHLK
+2331 
-2340 EVLGKKRASEIV
+2340 AM
-2352 NEKTGEVNEDI
+2352 
-2363 VDKTPRREFIGLS
+2363 F
-2376 NLASTHTTVRG
+2376 
-2387 SIDAIRER
+2387 
-2395 TGANVVSK
+2395 
-2403 RQLLRLSRSFDHS
+2403 
-2416 INPSKGSVSPYL
+2416 
-2428 FRGVSLQEIQNL
+2428 
-2440 RRLGQTTSLGTANAD
+2440 ANA
-2455 GLLGTF
+2455 
-2461 ITSSFGKA
+2461 
-2469 AGFGAAGLKNS
+2469 
-2480 GQGFVLALDKKRLMS
+2480 
-2495 RDTSDSKFGS
+2495 
-2505 EFDNTVKV
+2505 
-2513 PRIQK
+2513 
-2518 DDVLSIINLK
+2518 
-2528 TRQLHGLDEFSA
+2528 
-2540 RNDAAEIEELI
+2540 
-2551 RLKNILALEDGDLL
+2551 
-2565 AVGRREKVPQR
+2565 
-2576 RKATGYIPNF
+2576 
-2586 NAIQDA
+2586 
-2592 VHREHAAGHVPNFS
+2592 
-2606 TRFAREYL
+2606 
-2614 AKVEKK
+2614 
-2620 NPNNPDFVKRL
+2620 
-2631 VEKKRKEIKEKGY
+2631 KEKGY
-2644 ENDYSFP
+2644 S
-2651 RGYQGPFDDL
+2651 
-2661 TTNPRSRLYAPNVPR
+2661 AI
-2676 GNKFSFDDE
+2676 
-2685 SGEMKIEYL
+2685 SG
-2694 NNPDSN
+2694 
-2700 PAGARKLL
+2700 
-2708 KYFMLRKKLYGD
+2708 
-2720 KLKGIDAGYVVGER
+2720 V
-2734 VPAILQKSSNLLNL
+2734 
-2748 PIHGTVTD
+2748 
-2756 ELLDKIGNADRQK
+2756 
-2769 YLSNIKPNSWGGS
+2769 
-2782 YTFNFTPQAKKS
+2782 
-2794 KDALARGY
+2794 ALAQKGKFPFPQMMERIRHGKETVVSTMAGEEISLRTKEDVLAY
-2802 VPNFNAIQDAVRREH
+2802 AKRASQRDVHSGLIVNTKFAAGHVPNFNAIQDAVRREH

-2877 KGHVPNFS
+2877 KGHVPNFADDS
-2885 EEAGGSSFGM
+2885 SGTIGGFGM
-2895 SAFLGA
+2895 SAFLGT
-2901 LAFMIPEFSKFGSAV
+2901 LAFMIPELSKFGSTL
-2916 KSATERLEATK
+2916 KATTETVE
-2927 KAREPFRQA
+2927 
-2936 TAAASHR
+2936 
-2943 IDEGHAAD
+2943 
-2951 RYGVRGLLGNSFNP
+2951 
-2965 RDTAA
+2965 
-2970 NQTRNAQAARR
+2970 AARR
-2981 ALEARQATL
+2981 AQKPFSSRVEAAERHISESKIADRYSERSIIERAGLSALNTGPAVQRDLAKRAHVVLTQQNQRLQAQ
-2990 IPLAS
+2990 INAS
-2995 GNSPFAGLHQAEFA
+2995 GAPGWNTSRRATQMSNSAVM
-3009 RNQTRID
+3009 QTYR
-3016 NFATGQREA
+3016 TGF
-3025 ARDRLR
+3025 
-3031 LRRASRAERGSIADE
+3031 ASRAADE
-3046 QAAGEGV
+3046 QALTTAKLAETPHSMRIQQAQLAV
-3053 ENATKKDDKNRK
+3053 DKAQKKDDFNRK
-3065 RMSVS
+3065 SMSYS
-3070 LTASMGINAF
+3070 LATSAGISTI
-3080 AGLIPQETAAGKS
+3080 AGFIPQETAAGKS

-3109 VIPGPLGIAAAA
+3109 VIPGPLGIATAA
-3121 ITSIPGFVKAIH
+3121 IISIPGFIKAWES
-3133 QWSSKSPAMQVSLDH
+3133 WSNKSPEMAAALDVM
-3148 LKGQVNISSAALSE
+3148 KSEFNISGTALSE
-3162 YSQSIGSLSQLYG
+3162 YSQAIGNLSQMYS

-3180 TKTITDTQNRIS
+3180 TKTIIDTQNKVS
-3192 KSLLGLSEN
+3192 KSLLSLTAMERGRINAQSTTEGR
-3201 QRNRVLA
+3201 QRVA
-3208 ENTIEGKQ
+3208 GAI
-3216 RIVGVVQEEQKKSVG
+3216 QEEHKKETG

-3241 SWELSRSRLFSP
+3241 MDELKRTRWFRP
-3253 GQLENKSIAQKEKE
+3253 GEQEQKSISQKEKE
-3267 LYSGEYS
+3267 LYGGEYAN
-3274 SLGSKETSALSEVR
+3274 LGKKETDAVATVR
-3288 KANPLIKT
+3288 KKMPLL
-3296 TYGKTEYGY
+3296 
-3305 EDTVGTQSVTEGN
+3305 EDVTEQRQRVIVGGQGGFGASDTGAVTRQAIRGN
-3318 SMEIMKT
+3318 ALEVMAA
-3325 LLSQNIITQEIY
+3325 LLAQKAITQDVYE
-3337 DQHGKDLVLA
+3337 QHTKNLAVA
-3347 EKYVETLF
+3347 EKYTKELF
-3355 TKQKLEERS
+3355 TRNKLEERS
-3364 LKNAKEIESV
+3364 LKNEKEITAA
-3374 RTEDIKK
+3374 RTGDIKV
-3381 IRDAKNREQA
+3381 IRNAKNAEQI
-3391 AEGKRDTAIYEVD
+3391 AEGKRDTAIYKVD
-3404 SSVKSYV
+3404 SSVKAYV

-3472 AAISTES
+3472 ATISTEA
-3479 ANKTMS
+3479 ANKSISSIT
-3485 AIMDNVLS
+3485 DNILS

-3504 ETKINEDTLEA
+3504 DVRINEDVLKA
-3515 KGELGRVMEVVSNDI
+3515 KGEVSRIMGVVSQGVNT
-3530 NFRKGQGKPMNPKE
+3530 RKSQGAPMTPQE
-3544 ILDNFKSVTQ
+3544 ILGYFKTVTGAIT
-3554 MMVPE
+3554 PE
-3559 GSLKYE
+3559 GSLKNE
-3565 ILKGAGDTKL
+3565 ILKGAEDTKL

-3630 RKEERDAERQLKKDK
+3630 RKEERDAERQLRKDK

-3650 GDRFATQRYAKGLTN
+3650 GDRFATKRYGQALTN

-3677 PVQAQLAKGNAI
+3677 PIQAQLAKGNAI
-3689 NRARQFGIV
+3689 NRSRQFGIV
-3698 SAGNNVTAAGLRK
+3698 SAGNNATAVGLRK
-3711 TVGYLGASNLQDLD
+3711 TLGAFGASNVQELD
-3725 LARARTVF
+3725 LARARTVL
-3733 KGENKNVTAQGIAKG
+3733 KGEDKNVTAQGIAKG

-3754 SPLVNSNAEL
+3754 SPLINSNAAL
-3764 KKSTESLEAA
+3764 AKSTESLEAA
-3774 VTRLSTTPFVFDSSG
+3774 ITRLSTTPFVFDTRE
-3789 VKAANDNLAEEIKK
+3789 VTAANNVLTAAIKESNDTLNKIGEEIKK
-3803 LGEVVGEIAK
+3803 ALEDKNKKDEIADEK
-3813 ERAADLEKKNKADA
+3813 EKNKEENRKKG
-3827 LQDKADEL
+3827 LDEK
-3835 GVPVETLEGQEESDK
+3835 GQPIAPANPATPAIPV
-3850 KIQKGKMDALQA
+3850 A
-3862 SKWTPEK
+3862 SKSAEA
-3869 DSSNLGSIVEILGGI
+3869 DSSNLASIAISVNKLVEITSSQ
-3884 EEAIRSG
+3884 R
-3891 GGLPSQVKKEAA
+3891 GLPPPVKEKVS

>member
-62 VIAFGASALAIA
+62 VVAFGASALAIA

-83 IGSTVQV
+83 IGSTIQV
-90 EASMVSINSV
+90 EASMANVNSV
-100 LGLTNSQLGKF
+100 LGLTTSQLGKF

-121 AGVSFKDAATA
+121 AGASFKDAALA
-132 AMEFSR
+132 ATEFSR

-158 LSGMSFTA
+158 LSGISFTA
-166 AVTDI
+166 AVADI
-171 TAAINSFNKEALI
+171 TAAINSFNKEALV
-184 SEDVVNRMAAVDA
+184 SEDIVNRMAAVDA
-197 RFAVSAADLAE
+197 RFAVSSADLAE

-265 ESLGIQTRTATGEI
+265 ESIGVQTRTATGEI
-279 RPLVDILKNLAQ
+279 RPLVDILKSLAQ
-291 RYDHLGPAQR
+291 RYDHLGPSQR
-301 SLTAEL
+301 SMTTEL

-355 VSGKLTQTL
+355 VSGKLTQTM

-391 WAAENLSQKVDGDG
+391 WAAENLSEKVDGDG

-439 RLVQFGTVATREFFQ
+439 RLVQFGTVAGREFFGV
-454 ITTEASRLQ
+454 TTAAGRLQ

-468 TAAFLS
+468 TSAFLS

-516 DLARILQTP
+516 DLAKILQTP
-525 PRGVGG
+525 PRGIGG

-542 ATIAHGWVPNFN
+542 ATVAHGWVPNFN
-554 IMQREESEARS
+554 IMQREEAEARS

-591 ETEIPNFGRNGDSAV
+591 ETEIPNFGQNGDSAV

-611 GGNLPDKKY
+611 GGNLPDNKY
-620 RHHILD
+620 RYHVLD
-626 RDFLTQQGRRKDFN
+626 RDFLTMYGNRNDFN
-640 TIIDY
+640 KIIKHVTD
-645 ITSKDLIGELV
+645 SKLVEELV
-656 TGAAGVGKTTYIKNK
+656 TGAAGVGKTTYIKSK

-678 GNTAEALRLNKD
+678 ESATEALRFNKD
-690 DDRVVVTRAL
+690 HDKVIVTRAL
-700 ANPFEQHNEKEFNK
+700 ANPFEQHNEKEFNA
-714 ARAITL
+714 ARAITHIT
-720 LVASSDIIKQF
+720 ASSDVIKQF
-731 RTKRAEDENSPTAFG
+731 RTKRAEDENSSTAFG

-755 SGTFLEAALHKY
+755 SGTFLEAALNKY
-767 WNDKNQTTVKV
+767 WKNKTTIKV
-778 IERSGND
+778 TERSGNS

-828 HQARDAAENPNAT
+828 HQAQDAAENPDAV

-876 ALVTSEIRDTKPGFK
+876 ALVTSEIRDTRPGFK

-921 SAKGENESE
+921 SAKGENETE
-930 TAYQAR
+930 AAYQER

-1005 NRSEYLR
+1005 NRSEHLR

-1017 DKEFKTPSSTE
+1017 DKEFRTPSSTE

-1069 VESMSQE
+1069 AESMSQE
-1076 EIYAHV
+1076 EAYAHV
-1082 KIVYGESGLFSPNRG
+1082 RSAYGPSGLFSKNRE
-1097 TMLKPMH
+1097 TMLNPMH
-1104 VDNKALRRIES
+1104 IDNKALRGIES

-1263 IKAKKNRDGADFDV
+1263 IKAKKDRGGADFDV

-1288 LSFFDLGGIN
+1288 LSFFDLGGMN

-1316 ARRSMAHKVLADS
+1316 ARRSMAYKVLADS

-1341 QKEWAEMQADARAAG
+1341 QKEWAEMQAEARAAG

-1362 YIPNFANVTTLYRG
+1362 
-1376 VGGSRIKK
+1376 
-1384 RQSELEK
+1384 
-1391 HGFSITAE
+1391 
-1399 EAKAIVFQKR
+1399 
-1409 RDDDGSTYINDEF
+1409 
-1422 LEAKHSAFN
+1422 
-1431 QGLSP
+1431 
-1436 KHLGEYLAKHQEDAM
+1436 
-1451 GSGLLSTSYE
+1451 
-1461 RRQARLFT
+1461 
-1469 DGDENDRNF
+1469 
-1478 LGEHAIPT
+1478 
-1486 SRILNAARIEKLI
+1486 
-1499 NRFGAQKTARVILNS
+1499 
-1514 SSEKNAGRGR
+1514 
-1524 AHKFVGFDV
+1524 
-1533 NDIVNKFN
+1533 
-1541 PNLPP
+1541 
-1546 LNQVEKEVALMSG
+1546 
-1559 GFIPNFNFIKG
+1559 FIPNFG
-1570 RNTFQAKWM
+1570 
-1579 GERMKKDGVKESDPG
+1579 
-1594 FNDYIMSL
+1594 
-1602 AAKFRKKYE
+1602 
-1611 HNQGMMG
+1611 
-1618 FAGGFVPNFARGD
+1618 RGD
-1631 VVKQRIKG
+1631 VAKQRIKG

-1644 LFHKIIKK
+1644 LFHKIIGK
-1652 PKVKP
+1652 PKAKS
-1657 GAPLDFPHGFLS
+1657 GAPLDFPQGLLS
-1669 DVDIPTRRGARIND
+1669 GVDIPTRHAARIND
-1683 KTVYGDLKYGLNTA
+1683 KSAYGDLKYGLNTP

-1709 HRTPITKSEHF
+1709 HRTPITKAEHL
-1720 SNTGFSMLYKDGPAD
+1720 SNTGFSMLYKEGTAD
-1735 HDELKKERPL
+1735 HNESAERPL

-1763 MIDKQNGQ
+1763 MIDKRNGK

-1792 EGFVPNFARE
+1792 TGFAPNFARE
-1802 DSVQMFDPI
+1802 DSIQMFDPI

-1829 PRNGRVAVSDSRKS
+1829 PRNGKVAVSDSRKS

-1870 LAPLLEQAKSDPS
+1870 LGPLLEQAKSDPS

-1895 SSQVRSPMDLV
+1895 SSQIRSPMDLV

-1932 KFTAPLITPRMMEHV
+1932 KFTAPLITPRMMEHI
-1947 SGYMGDNS
+1947 SGYMGSNS
-1955 SALYKRLAAKKLP
+1955 AALYKRLAADKLP

-1973 AGLYNGGYV
+1973 AGLYNGGHI
-1982 PNFSDF
+1982 PNFAGVS
-1988 SFEKG
+1988 
-1993 FSKDPERARRMKMS
+1993 
-2007 SGSFL
+2007 
-2012 KYRVDSNETT
+2012 
-2022 GERGISFDY
+2022 
-2031 ISGKKKGEAF
+2031 
-2041 GLFNKLGKLARRMNL
+2041 
-2056 PIVSEELTPQKPKNA
+2056 VSEEPEFNETIFKSDHGTATLSKLRKSLEISDVAIKKKSQGQGHSRELYAAMFANA
-2071 ETFTRLMATAGGDT
+2071 KEKGYSSISGVALAQ
-2085 YNKLLKRYPQLRY
+2085 N
-2098 RDQPG
+2098 G
-2103 KFETKGQAHIEGM
+2103 KFPFPQMMERIRHGKETT
-2116 DADSSFNFK
+2116 
-2125 SLAALKKKVNSL
+2125 
-2137 DVSQI
+2137 
-2142 HDIGFNNVSTRAL
+2142 VSTMT
-2155 AHGHV
+2155 G
-2160 PNFANV
+2160 
-2166 FNEESHLS
+2166 EEVSLK
-2174 SGGTLSRGNKATRDG
+2174 T
-2189 LDGLL
+2189 
-2194 AHIGIPHNS
+2194 
-2203 EVWGKESL
+2203 KEDIL
-2211 EAALSK
+2211 NYA
-2217 KGEKL
+2217 
-2222 KLFKFLQ
+2222 
-2229 NNPIEIGDFPE
+2229 
-2240 NHKEIKDGNHRF
+2240 
-2252 ALAKL
+2252 
-2257 AGIKNIPMMADGH
+2257 
-2270 VPNFAPDPELQKS
+2270 
-2283 FARRFQISKRG
+2283 
-2294 ALRFGEKSFE
+2294 
-2304 SDGEGYKL
+2304 
-2312 VESREQELARLGNN
+2312 
-2326 LSTKK
+2326 
-2331 QRDRYQHLK
+2331 
-2340 EVLGKKRASEIV
+2340 KRASQRDVHSGLMV
-2352 NEKTGEVNEDI
+2352 NT
-2363 VDKTPRREFIGLS
+2363 
-2376 NLASTHTTVRG
+2376 
-2387 SIDAIRER
+2387 
-2395 TGANVVSK
+2395 
-2403 RQLLRLSRSFDHS
+2403 
-2416 INPSKGSVSPYL
+2416 
-2428 FRGVSLQEIQNL
+2428 
-2440 RRLGQTTSLGTANAD
+2440 
-2455 GLLGTF
+2455 
-2461 ITSSFGKA
+2461 
-2469 AGFGAAGLKNS
+2469 
-2480 GQGFVLALDKKRLMS
+2480 
-2495 RDTSDSKFGS
+2495 KF
-2505 EFDNTVKV
+2505 
-2513 PRIQK
+2513 
-2518 DDVLSIINLK
+2518 
-2528 TRQLHGLDEFSA
+2528 
-2540 RNDAAEIEELI
+2540 
-2551 RLKNILALEDGDLL
+2551 
-2565 AVGRREKVPQR
+2565 
-2576 RKATGYIPNF
+2576 
-2586 NAIQDA
+2586 
-2592 VHREHAAGHVPNFS
+2592 AAGHVPNFS
-2606 TRFAREYL
+2606 TRYTREYL
-2614 AKVEKK
+2614 AKLEQRYPTSADFRKELFAEKK
-2620 NPNNPDFVKRL
+2620 
-2631 VEKKRKEIKEKGY
+2631 KEIKEKGY
-2644 ENDYSFP
+2644 EHDYEFARKWGLSFKGLSTKTDGSLSTKGLP
-2651 RGYQGPFDDL
+2651 
-2661 TTNPRSRLYAPNVPR
+2661 S
-2676 GNKFSFDDE
+2676 GNEFSFDE
-2685 SGEMKIEYL
+2685 KSGEIKIGMLYNS
-2694 NNPDSN
+2694 NNS

-2708 KYFMLRKKLYGD
+2708 KYFMARKKLHGD
-2720 KLKGIDAGYVVGER
+2720 NLKGINAGHVVGER
-2734 VPAILQKSSNLLNL
+2734 VPAILQKASEMLNL
-2748 PIHGTVTD
+2748 PIYGKVSDDFLH
-2756 ELLDKIGNADRQK
+2756 KIGPDAVSK
-2769 YLSNIKPNSWGGS
+2769 YLKDIKRDD
-2782 YTFNFTPQAKKS
+2782 KS
-2794 KDALARGY
+2794 KFHSFRFSPETLSGGHI
-2802 VPNFNAIQDAVRREH
+2802 PNFNAIQDAVRREH

-2832 SLVSSH
+2832 SLVSSR

-2865 INPMTKGMSRMA
+2865 INPTTKGMSRMA
-2877 KGHVPNFS
+2877 KGHVPNFADDS
-2885 EEAGGSSFGM
+2885 SGTIGGFGM

-2901 LAFMIPEFSKFGSAV
+2901 LAFMIPELSRFGGTLKKVTAELEESKRTHAPFSQRV
-2916 KSATERLEATK
+2916 EA
-2927 KAREPFRQA
+2927 AQRVISE
-2936 TAAASHR
+2936 SSSS
-2943 IDEGHAAD
+2943 D
-2951 RYGVRGLLGNSFNP
+2951 RYSQRAIIERAGLSHKNTP
-2965 RDTAA
+2965 AA
-2970 NQTRNAQAARR
+2970 NQEEIAKQANIRLDQINQTLRRQIANSGTPGWNTARTAVINRNQGVIDTYHAGLADKAQQEQSLIVAKQQERANAARVYNAQLGVDKEQKRGDFRQRTMTGAMVTSGVLNVVAGFE
-2981 ALEARQATL
+2981 EATGMRKAIINLTKDLGFASQVIATL
-2990 IPLAS
+2990 
-2995 GNSPFAGLHQAEFA
+2995 
-3009 RNQTRID
+3009 
-3016 NFATGQREA
+3016 
-3025 ARDRLR
+3025 
-3031 LRRASRAERGSIADE
+3031 
-3046 QAAGEGV
+3046 
-3053 ENATKKDDKNRK
+3053 
-3065 RMSVS
+3065 
-3070 LTASMGINAF
+3070 
-3080 AGLIPQETAAGKS
+3080 
-3093 MSMVAETFGTA
+3093 
-3104 AQVMS
+3104 
-3109 VIPGPLGIAAAA
+3109 PGPLGYVAGGAVALYA
-3121 ITSIPGFVKAIH
+3121 GFNASRH
-3133 QWSSKSPAMQVSLDH
+3133 WLDKSQDMEGALGI
-3148 LKGQVNISSAALSE
+3148 LKEQVNNSSAALSE
-3162 YSQSIGSLSQLYG
+3162 YSQSIGNLSQMYL
-3175 DASVS
+3175 DSSVS
-3180 TKTITDTQNRIS
+3180 TQSIIDVQNKMS
-3192 KSLLGLSEN
+3192 KSLSKLTVQERVRISSESS
-3201 QRNRVLA
+3201 
-3208 ENTIEGKQ
+3208 IEGKQ
-3216 RIVGVVQEEQKKSVG
+3216 RMAGVIQEEKKKSVSQ
-3231 TSERALEFEK
+3231 SERALAFEK
-3241 SWELSRSRLFSP
+3241 RREEEIDPKFFDESDLKKNIKKDADKMYYE
-3253 GQLENKSIAQKEKE
+3253 E
-3267 LYSGEYS
+3267 EYS
-3274 SLGSKETSALSEVR
+3274 SLNNEQTKSLDMGIKNTAFGQNKSQRRNTSREEESKNASRFLARMLISGVVTQQAYDQQTTPELKLKYATALYEGRKKEKRAKETTEELDAIRPNDFKTKRDNINKEKIAEANFNIALLKVDGS
-3288 KANPLIKT
+3288 
-3296 TYGKTEYGY
+3296 
-3305 EDTVGTQSVTEGN
+3305 
-3318 SMEIMKT
+3318 MKT
-3325 LLSQNIITQEIY
+3325 HL
-3337 DQHGKDLVLA
+3337 
-3347 EKYVETLF
+3347 
-3355 TKQKLEERS
+3355 
-3364 LKNAKEIESV
+3364 
-3374 RTEDIKK
+3374 
-3381 IRDAKNREQA
+3381 
-3391 AEGKRDTAIYEVD
+3391 
-3404 SSVKSYV
+3404 

-3416 AATLADKLQ
+3416 ASSIIDKQRATQ
-3425 STKNSVNLQMG
+3425 NSVGLQAG

-3441 LAGMRYGAG
+3441 IAGMRYGSG
-3450 TQLRLGNEQK
+3450 TQQRLGNEMK
-3460 SQEVYTKLGEEK
+3460 RQEIYTKLGEEK
-3472 AAISTES
+3472 TAITTDASSKS
-3479 ANKTMS
+3479 ARMIS
-3485 AIMDNVLS
+3485 ENVLARTDSIYKTEGTPGKGVNQNVLYAKAWSEYAMGQTLAESRS
-3493 KSDSKYKTAGG
+3493 KSKA
-3504 ETKINEDTLEA
+3504 
-3515 KGELGRVMEVVSNDI
+3515 
-3530 NFRKGQGKPMNPKE
+3530 GKPMSPME
-3544 ILDNFKSVTQ
+3544 ILSSFTHNVEKSNA
-3554 MMVPE
+3554 PE
-3559 GSLKYE
+3559 AIKSEVL
-3565 ILKGAGDTKL
+3565 AGTKDKEL
-3575 YQLID
+3575 YAKLE
-3580 ELNTTMTRG
+3580 ELNRTTAEG
-3589 IENAGAAAVSQLAIQ
+3589 IRTAEANAVSQISIQ

-3630 RKEERDAERQLKKDK
+3630 RKEERDAERQLRKDK

-3650 GDRFATQRYAKGLTN
+3650 GDRFATKRYAQGLTN

-3698 SAGNNVTAAGLRK
+3698 SAGNNATAAGLRK
-3711 TVGYLGASNLQDLD
+3711 TVGYLGANNLQDLD

-3754 SPLVNSNAEL
+3754 SPLIKAN
-3764 KKSTESLEAA
+3764 ESLEK
-3774 VTRLSTTPFVFDSSG
+3774 STLTLDKTIQQLISTPLTFDMSEINYF
-3789 VKAANDNLAEEIKK
+3789 KAAMEKAAKEITASNDAMVQEKKAQQAEIDKRKDKEESEAARKARERGPVTSDERPSTVEEI
-3803 LGEVVGEIAK
+3803 LAPGYNPNNSFG
-3813 ERAADLEKKNKADA
+3813 
-3827 LQDKADEL
+3827 
-3835 GVPVETLEGQEESDK
+3835 GVAGNPEE
-3850 KIQKGKMDALQA
+3850 
-3862 SKWTPEK
+3862 
-3869 DSSNLGSIVEILGGI
+3869 DSSNLASIAKSLNRLIGI
-3884 EEAIRSG
+3884 TSSQK
-3891 GGLPSQVKKEAA
+3891 GLPPENLA